1 MRIPRIF
8 TDQAIAIGNQI
19 NLSAVTSH
27 HVVHVL
33 RMTTGRPIILF
44 NGQGGEYIGVITAI
58 TKKIASIEI
67 TDFQDIDRE
76 SPLSVELAVCLI
88 KNDRMDWLLQKSTEL
103 GVTTISLLVSERTDY
118 AVKADRIVKKLQH
131 WRQVVIHACEQ
142 SGRTAVPAIQA
153 PKALD
158 AWLTTVTADDR
169 YILHPYSHQKDD
181 KPLDGSA
188 LSVTLLIGPEG
199 GFTETELALAINHQ
213 FSPLALGPR
222 ILRSETAP
230 LAALAIVQHQFGDL

>member
-158 AWLTTVTADDR
+158 DWLTTVVADER
-169 YILHPYSHQKDD
+169 YILHPGSHQKSQ
-181 KPLDGSA
+181 KSYYGPPSSLA
-188 LSVTLLIGPEG
+188 LLIGPEG
-199 GFTETELALAINHQ
+199 GFTDIEFNLAMDKQ
-213 FSPLALGPR
+213 FSLLTLGPR
-222 ILRSETAP
+222 ILRAETAP
-230 LAALAIVQHQFGDL
+230 LAALAIIQRQFGDL